1 VVVYALPRSPD
12 QTEGVSRL
20 GVTVNKKVGNAVVRN
35 RVKRWIRESYRRMT
49 EVKSCGADFVVIAKP
64 TATTSSYREIREE
77 LRRLVR
83 TVKTT

>member
-1 VVVYALPRSPD
+1 
-12 QTEGVSRL
+12 
-20 GVTVNKKVGNAVVRN
+20 
-35 RVKRWIRESYRRMT
+35 MT